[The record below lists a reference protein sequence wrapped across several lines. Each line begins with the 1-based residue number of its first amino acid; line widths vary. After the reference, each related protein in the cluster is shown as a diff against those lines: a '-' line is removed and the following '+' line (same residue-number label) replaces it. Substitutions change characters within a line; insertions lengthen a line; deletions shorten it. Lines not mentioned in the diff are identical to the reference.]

1 MKTVTLFFLIIA
13 FVALSSCNQNTDTK
27 SLLENTETRNEII
40 SNIAGNHNY
49 MMEFMGA
56 IQENDHAIQMMQGD
70 KNMMD
75 KMMQG
80 DATQMMM
87 KDSTMMRNMM
97 QSMMKDGKVMGNMM
111 QMMHKNEMMSDD
123 CMESCRNMMNEQGL
137 DIIEH
142 GELELSKSNS
152 HGDHH

>member
-56 IQENDHAIQMMQGD
+56 IQENDHAMQMIQGD
-70 KNMMD
+70 QNMMGS
-75 KMMQG
+75 MMKDHG
-80 DATQMMM
+80 MQMMM
-87 KDSTMMRNMM
+87 KDSMMMKSMM
-97 QSMMKDGKVMGNMM
+97 QSMMKEGKMMGNMM
-111 QMMHKNEMMSDD
+111 QMMHKKGMISDD
-123 CMESCRNMMNEQGL
+123 CMESCKNMMNEQGL
-137 DIIEH
+137 DIIEQ
-142 GELELSKSNS
+142 GELELSKSKS